1 MIKHRQDFT
10 EHSVKIIH
18 EELLDMSFSYNT
30 KAELCRS
37 IPENNCC
44 AVAECYGMLLYGNTF
59 NVREIRIVTGNKV
72 LGKRIVDM
80 FLSAFKTS
88 FDIMPDEDEPG
99 KQAYIIKD
107 SKKIS
112 RIFETYGFSK
122 ESLLAHHVN
131 LGVLEN
137 DCCIK
142 SFIRGVFLTGG
153 AVTDPS
159 KSYHLELVTDHFNV
173 SRQTYSLLLETNFS
187 PKETSRSGNYI
198 IYFKQSAAIEDFL
211 TFIGAPIHAM
221 EVMSTKIEK
230 DVRNTVNRKVNCDTA
245 NVSKTVD
252 ASVMH
257 IEIINKLKETGIYE
271 TLPEKLKEAAELRID
286 NPELS
291 IKELAEISIPPVT
304 KSCMN
309 HRMRKLA
316 ELGKKC

>member
-1 MIKHRQDFT
+1 
-10 EHSVKIIH
+10 
-18 EELLDMSFSYNT
+18 MSYSYNT
-30 KAELCRS
+30 KVELCRLT
-37 IPENNCC
+37 PENNCC

-59 NVREIRIVTGNKV
+59 TTREIRIVTGNKV

-80 FLSAFKTS
+80 FLAAFKTS

-99 KQAYIIKD
+99 KQAYIIKN

-112 RIFETYGFSK
+112 RIFEVYGYSK

-137 DCCIK
+137 ECCNR
-142 SFIRGVFLTGG
+142 SFIRGAFLTGG
-153 AVTDPS
+153 AVTDPA

-173 SRQTYSLLLETNFS
+173 SRQTYSLMLEMGFT

-198 IYFKQSAAIEDFL
+198 IYFKQSSAIEDFL

-221 EVMSTKIEK
+221 ELMSAKIEK

-245 NVSKTVD
+245 NVTKTVD
-252 ASVMH
+252 AAAAQ
-257 IEIINKLKETGIYE
+257 IEIIEKIKASGTFEE
-271 TLPEKLKEAAELRID
+271 LPEKLKKAAELRVE

-309 HRMRKLA
+309 HRMRKLV
-316 ELGKKC
+316 EISRNILDL

>member
-1 MIKHRQDFT
+1 
-10 EHSVKIIH
+10 
-18 EELLDMSFSYNT
+18 MSYSYNT
-30 KAELCRS
+30 KAELCRLT
-37 IPENNCC
+37 PENNCC
-44 AVAECYGMLLYGNTF
+44 AIAECYGMLLYGNTF
-59 NVREIRIVTGNKV
+59 TVREIRIVTGNKV

-80 FLSAFKTS
+80 FLAAFKTS

-99 KQAYIIKD
+99 KQAYIISD
-107 SKKIS
+107 PDKIS
-112 RIFETYGFSK
+112 RIFEIYGFSK

-131 LGVLEN
+131 LGVLESE
-137 DCCIK
+137 CCIK
-142 SFIRGVFLTGG
+142 SFIRGAFLTGG
-153 AVTDPS
+153 AVTDPA

-173 SRQTYSLLLETNFS
+173 SRQTYSLLLEMDFS

-221 EVMSTKIEK
+221 ELMSAKIEK

-245 NVSKTVD
+245 NVTKTVD
-252 ASVMH
+252 AAAIQ
-257 IEIINKLKETGIYE
+257 IEIIERIKASGLFEALPDKLKQ
-271 TLPEKLKEAAELRID
+271 AAELRVE

-291 IKELAEISIPPVT
+291 IKELAEVSVPPVT

-316 ELGKKC
+316 EISRANIK

>member
-1 MIKHRQDFT
+1 
-10 EHSVKIIH
+10 
-18 EELLDMSFSYNT
+18 MSYSYNA
-30 KAELCRS
+30 KVELCRVA
-37 IPENNCC
+37 PENNCC
-44 AVAECYGMLLYGNTF
+44 AIAECYGMLLYGNTF
-59 NVREIRIVTGNKV
+59 TTREIRIVTGNKV

-80 FLSAFKTS
+80 FLAAFKTS

-99 KQAYIIKD
+99 KQAYIITD

-112 RIFETYGFSK
+112 RIFEVYGYSK

-137 DCCIK
+137 ECCNK
-142 SFIRGVFLTGG
+142 SFIRGAFLTGG
-153 AVTDPS
+153 AVTDPA

-173 SRQTYSLLLETNFS
+173 SRQTYSLMLEMGFT

-198 IYFKQSAAIEDFL
+198 IYFKQSTAIEDFL

-221 EVMSTKIEK
+221 ELMSAKIEK

-245 NVSKTVD
+245 NVTKTVD
-252 ASVMH
+252 ASAAQ
-257 IEIINKLKETGIYE
+257 IEIINKIKASGTFEE
-271 TLPEKLKEAAELRID
+271 LPEKLKKAAELRVD

-291 IKELAEISIPPVT
+291 IKELAEISVPPVT

-309 HRMRKLA
+309 HRIRKLV
-316 ELGKKC
+316 EISRNILDI